1 MVSQDTLNVAK
12 VFPYLLE
19 LQKQKGSYYGRSYCK
34 HGHLSIFMNLER
46 KWDRLANI
54 IEMCIQ
60 TGMKDFLKEGSPTET
75 VVDTIADLATYSLL
89 WLGYIQ
95 ENNPELIDKFI
106 KSNGLTEDTCKAL
119 VKELLENSSHFLKY
133 LTFL

>member
-119 VKELLENSSHFLKY
+119 VKELLENSSH
-133 LTFL
+133 